1 MVRLSGDYV
10 IDVWDEKGER
20 IIGLEEM
27 AENLW
32 WNWHPEDRMLVPL
45 YYKTSEEGIPTDWV
59 KVMKESMRSVAPRF
73 CARCMVKEYVQK

>member
-1 MVRLSGDYV
+1 MRLSGDYV

-73 CARCMVKEYVQK
+73 C

>member
-1 MVRLSGDYV
+1 MRLSGDYV